1 MMDSVLLQLN
11 NEQFELKP
19 DNKLDGR
26 KTRQGK
32 GFTINSNFC
41 ESYKKDLKKQGIY
54 CPDINKA
61 TKIVGSERKEV
72 LEIQTSLPKQIYGTN
87 AFEVSSFDAEKFYKK
102 LLFRL
107 DDLGVSTSENELRHT
122 PLRRVDFSKIIIL
135 PAYLGE
141 VNRAIY
147 ALSGFDYKPRSDA
160 NFNKFNDGNGGTSI
174 KFWNTTQGLV
184 IYDVIGNLLSNGFTK
199 SENVIT
205 DSFRAGKFKR
215 NLVRI
220 ELSLERK
227 DSFESV
233 IRHNF
238 KNTEKKRD
246 FYLEDVMSEELARG
260 VLLKAFDTIFNDV
273 AVGLLSLSEME
284 DNRLRAYLDNLK
296 ISIKKQEKL
305 YYWVRMATN
314 FGISGT
320 WEQIKLRYSGGS
332 VANCKK
338 EVALILQELGRIDGN
353 IPNLIEFLRGELVR
367 FEIIKPRGELSTC
380 KPLLN
385 DI

>member
-1 MMDSVLLQLN
+1 MDSVLLQLN

-19 DNKLDGR
+19 DNKFDGR

-32 GFTINSNFC
+32 GFTINSDFC
-41 ESYKKDLKKQGIY
+41 ESYKKYLKKQGIY

-87 AFEVSSFDAEKFYKK
+87 AFEVSSFDTEKFYKR

-141 VNRAIY
+141 ANRAIY

-215 NLVRI
+215 NLVKI

-233 IRHNF
+233 IRHNL

-246 FYLEDVMSEELARG
+246 FYLEDVMSEELVRG

-284 DNRLRAYLDNLK
+284 DNRLRAYLDNSK

-353 IPNLIEFLRGELVR
+353 IPNLIEFLRAELAK
-367 FEIIKPRGELSTC
+367 FEIIKPKDELSTC
-380 KPLLN
+380 KSLLN